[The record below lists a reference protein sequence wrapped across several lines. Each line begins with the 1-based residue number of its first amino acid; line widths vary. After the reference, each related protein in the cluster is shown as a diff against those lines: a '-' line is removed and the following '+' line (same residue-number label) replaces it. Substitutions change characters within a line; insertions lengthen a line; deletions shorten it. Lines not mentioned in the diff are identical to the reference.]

1 MEANAGNAS
10 AAPNHD
16 SGMAP
21 LSQAGLMAL
30 NLLAV
35 FFAAYADAQT
45 TNASFTNAATSL
57 TFIYQNN
64 LNASDDVNHVGAILL
79 DPLTQSVGSA
89 QCTAIGESL
98 LPFSA
103 VEAHSEDFEN
113 SLSYLA
119 FAGLVQSGQQY
130 YIEDAVLSI
139 NTSPEG
145 TLGFSTFGSENGT
158 SQLPVLCTQSSSQ
171 NGASNAQATASNRLT
186 ISSAGNTYV
195 GFRNQKSFRFVGIP
209 YADPFERFEYSTVY
223 SATGQTINATAYGAD
238 CAQAYDS
245 SSAEDCLFLNIQT
258 PYIPKA
264 GSCDNLRPVMFS
276 IHGGGF
282 TGGNGGANS
291 GLDGGNMASR
301 EDIVSVEL
309 NYRLSTLGFLAIP
322 GTDIKGNFGI
332 GDQITAL
339 EVSTACH
346 HPKKK
351 THTKHCALQWVQKNI
366 RSFGGNPENITII
379 GESAGAGS
387 VRTLLGSPPVIE
399 NNLISGA
406 VSQSNLGG
414 GVALGLNGD
423 YATTYSSYLTIEQSF
438 ARAGQQIFSGAG
450 CNQTS
455 IDDQIACLK
464 TVPAST
470 LVNLGTVA
478 RYVVQD
484 GTIVDTEQLIVTA
497 RNGSQAYVPVIFGTT
512 NNDGASFCG
521 FPPANITSEAQGIA
535 ASLGISQAQAQRVI
549 DSGLFPLFDT
559 GNLTLDAFNVS
570 QRVSTDLQF
579 RCVDEATVYAASVS
593 GAFPASY
600 YYNID
605 RTYEGYDP
613 LNLGPSLNGGVD
625 PEGNYFRLH
634 GADLGFTYGNQDPL
648 RDARDLRASQ
658 LISGYYAAFAR
669 TGEPNPSEA
678 YLAARG
684 YGDTLAAVRE
694 AGAWDPVS
702 GDMGPAKRLDYPAE
716 TISFPEVLQCAF
728 LNYSLSYYLDGGV

>member
-1 MEANAGNAS
+1 
-10 AAPNHD
+10 
-16 SGMAP
+16 MAP
-21 LSQAGLMAL
+21 LSEVGLSAL
-30 NLLAV
+30 SVLAV
-35 FFAAYADAQT
+35 TFSTYAEAQVM
-45 TNASFTNAATSL
+45 NSSFSNDATSL
-57 TFIYQNN
+57 TFLYQNN
-64 LNASDDVNHVGAILL
+64 LNASDDLNHVGAILL

-89 QCTAIGESL
+89 QCAAIGESL
-98 LPFSA
+98 LPFST
-103 VEAHSEDFEN
+103 VETHSDDFEHG
-113 SLSYLA
+113 LSYLA
-119 FAGLVQSGQQY
+119 FAGLVQAGQQY
-130 YIEDAVLSI
+130 YVEDAVLSV
-139 NTSPEG
+139 NTAPGG
-145 TLGFSTFGSENGT
+145 TLGFSTSGSENGT
-158 SQLPVLCTQSSSQ
+158 GQLPVLCTQSSSQ
-171 NGASNAQATASNRLT
+171 NGASNAEATASNRLT
-186 ISSAGNTYV
+186 ISSAGNAYV

-209 YADPFERFEYSTVY
+209 YADPVERFDYSTVY
-223 SATGQTINATAYGAD
+223 SATGQTINATVYGAN

-264 GSCDNLRPVMFS
+264 GSSGNLRPVMFS

-309 NYRLSTLGFLAIP
+309 NYRLSTLGFFAIP

-339 EVSTACH
+339 EVRRPYH
-346 HPKKK
+346 HPNMK
-351 THTKHCALQWVQKNI
+351 TSTHHRFLQWVKKNI
-366 RSFGGNPENITII
+366 ASFGGNPNKITII

-406 VSQSNLGG
+406 VSMSNLGG
-414 GVALGLNGD
+414 GIALGLNGD

-438 ARAGQQIFSGAG
+438 ARAGEQIFSGVG
-450 CNQTS
+450 CNQTD
-455 IDDQIACLK
+455 INEQIACLK
-464 TVPAST
+464 TVPASSI
-470 LVNLGTVA
+470 VNLGTVA

-497 RNGSQAYVPVIFGTT
+497 KNGSQAYVPVIFGTT

-521 FPPANITSEAQGIA
+521 FPPRNITSEVQGIA
-535 ASLGISQAQAQRVI
+535 SSLSISQAQAQRVI
-549 DSGLFPLFDT
+549 DSGLFPYYDT
-559 GNLTLDAFNVS
+559 GNLTLDTFNVS

-579 RCVDEATVYAASVS
+579 RCIDEATVYAASVS

-613 LNLGPSLNGGVD
+613 LNLGPALNGGIN

-634 GADLGFTYGNQDPL
+634 GSDLGFTYGNQNPL
-648 RDARDLRASQ
+648 RDQRDLQASQ

-669 TGEPNPSEA
+669 TGSPNPNED
-678 YLAARG
+678 YLQARG
-684 YGDTLAAVRE
+684 YSDTLSAVRE
-694 AGAWDPVS
+694 TGTWDPVTS
-702 GDMGPAKRLDYPAE
+702 DEGPAKQLDYPAE
-716 TISFPEVLQCAF
+716 TISFLEVPQCAF

>member
-1 MEANAGNAS
+1 
-10 AAPNHD
+10 
-16 SGMAP
+16 MAP
-21 LSQAGLMAL
+21 LSQVGLTVL
-30 NLLAV
+30 YLLAV
-35 FFAAYADAQT
+35 TFSTYANAQV
-45 TNASFTNAATSL
+45 TNSSFSNDATSL

-79 DPLTQSVGSA
+79 DPLLQSVGSA
-89 QCTAIGESL
+89 QCEAIGESL

-103 VEAHSEDFEN
+103 VESHSEDFEHAF
-113 SLSYLA
+113 SYLA
-119 FAGLVQSGQQY
+119 FAGVVQPGQQY
-130 YIEDAVLSI
+130 YIEDAVLSV

-145 TLGFSTFGSENGT
+145 TLGFSTSGSENGT
-158 SQLPVLCTQSSSQ
+158 GQLPVLCTQSSSQ
-171 NGASNAQATASNRLT
+171 NGASNAQATTSNRLK
-186 ISSAGNTYV
+186 ISSGGNTYV
-195 GFRNQKSFRFVGIP
+195 GFRNQKSFRFNGIP
-209 YADPFERFEYSTVY
+209 YADPVERFEYSKVY
-223 SATGQTINATAYGAD
+223 SATGQTINATVYGAN

-264 GSCDNLRPVMFS
+264 GSSANLRPVMFS

-339 EVSTACH
+339 EFI
-346 HPKKK
+346 K
-351 THTKHCALQWVQKNI
+351 KNI
-366 RSFGGNPENITII
+366 QSFGGNPNNITII

-399 NNLISGA
+399 SNLISGA
-406 VSQSNLGG
+406 VSMSNLGG
-414 GVALGLNGD
+414 GVALGLDGD

-438 ARAGQQIFSGAG
+438 DRAGEQIFSGAG
-450 CNQTS
+450 CNQTN
-455 IDDQIACLK
+455 INEQIACLK

-470 LVNLGTVA
+470 IVNLGTVA

-497 RNGSQAYVPVIFGTT
+497 KNGSQAYVPVIFGTT

-521 FPPANITSEAQGIA
+521 FPPSNITSEVQGIA
-535 ASLGISQAQAQRVI
+535 SSLSISQTEAQRVI
-549 DSGLFPLFDT
+549 DSGLFPYFDT

-579 RCVDEATVYAASVS
+579 RCIDEATVYAASVS

-613 LNLGPSLNGGVD
+613 LNLGPALNGGVN

-634 GADLGFTYGNQDPL
+634 GSDLGFTYGNQDPL
-648 RDARDLRASQ
+648 RDQRDLQASQ

-669 TGEPNPSEA
+669 TGSPNPSED
-678 YLAARG
+678 YLQARG
-684 YGDTLAAVRE
+684 YGDTLSAVRE
-694 AGAWDPVS
+694 TGTWDPVTS
-702 GDMGPAKRLDYPAE
+702 DLGPAKQLDYPAK
-716 TISFPEVLQCAF
+716 TISFPEVPQCAF

>member
-1 MEANAGNAS
+1 MEGVECNVSG
-10 AAPNHD
+10 APNHD
-16 SGMAP
+16 FGMTP
-21 LSQAGLMAL
+21 LSEVGLSAL
-30 NLLAV
+30 SVLAV
-35 FFAAYADAQT
+35 TFSTYAEAQVM
-45 TNASFTNAATSL
+45 NSSFSNDATSL
-57 TFIYQNN
+57 TFLYQNN
-64 LNASDDVNHVGAILL
+64 LNASDDLNHVGAILL
-79 DPLTQSVGSA
+79 DPAIQSVGSA
-89 QCTAIGESL
+89 QCAAIGESL
-98 LPFSA
+98 LPFST
-103 VEAHSEDFEN
+103 VETHSDDFEHG
-113 SLSYLA
+113 LSYLA
-119 FAGLVQSGQQY
+119 FAGLVQAGQQY
-130 YIEDAVLSI
+130 YIEDAILSV
-139 NTSPEG
+139 NTAPGG
-145 TLGFSTFGSENGT
+145 TLGFSTSGSENGT
-158 SQLPVLCTQSSSQ
+158 GQLPVLCTQSSSQ
-171 NGASNAQATASNRLT
+171 NGASNAEATASNRLT
-186 ISSAGNTYV
+186 ISSAGNAYV

-209 YADPFERFEYSTVY
+209 YADPVERFDYSTVY
-223 SATGQTINATAYGAD
+223 SATGQTINATVYGAN

-264 GSCDNLRPVMFS
+264 GSSENLRPVMFS

-332 GDQITAL
+332 GDQVTAL
-339 EVSTACH
+339 EVRRPYH
-346 HPKKK
+346 HPNRK
-351 THTKHCALQWVQKNI
+351 TSTEHGLLQWVKKNI
-366 RSFGGNPENITII
+366 ASFGGNPNNVTII

-406 VSQSNLGG
+406 VSMSNLGG

-438 ARAGQQIFSGAG
+438 ARAGEQIFSGVG
-450 CNQTS
+450 CNQTD
-455 IDDQIACLK
+455 INEQIACLK

-470 LVNLGTVA
+470 IVNLGTVA

-484 GTIVDTEQLIVTA
+484 GTIVDTEQLIVTD

-521 FPPANITSEAQGIA
+521 FPPRNITSEVQGIA
-535 ASLGISQAQAQRVI
+535 SSLSISQAQAQRVI
-549 DSGLFPLFDT
+549 DSGLFPYYDT
-559 GNLTLDAFNVS
+559 GNLTLDTFNVS

-579 RCVDEATVYAASVS
+579 RCIDEATVYAASVS

-613 LNLGPSLNGGVD
+613 LNLGPALNGGIN

-634 GADLGFTYGNQDPL
+634 GSDLGFTYGNQNPL
-648 RDARDLRASQ
+648 RDQRDLQASQ

-669 TGEPNPSEA
+669 TGSPNPNED
-678 YLAARG
+678 YLQARG
-684 YGDTLAAVRE
+684 YSDTLSAVRE
-694 AGAWDPVS
+694 TGTWDPVTS
-702 GDMGPAKRLDYPAE
+702 DEGPAKQLDYPAE
-716 TISFPEVLQCAF
+716 TISFLEVPQCAF

>member
-1 MEANAGNAS
+1 
-10 AAPNHD
+10 
-16 SGMAP
+16 MAP
-21 LSQAGLMAL
+21 LSQVGLTAL
-30 NLLAV
+30 SALAMGLSS
-35 FFAAYADAQT
+35 YADAQV
-45 TNASFTNAATSL
+45 TNSSFSNDATSL

-64 LNASDDVNHVGAILL
+64 LNASDDANHVGAILL
-79 DPLTQSVGSA
+79 DPLTQSAGSA
-89 QCTAIGESL
+89 QCAALGESL

-103 VEAHSEDFEN
+103 VEAHSEDFEY

-119 FAGLVQSGQQY
+119 FAGLVQHGQQY
-130 YIEDAVLSI
+130 YVQDAVLSV

-145 TLGFSTFGSENGT
+145 TLGFSTSGSENGT
-158 SQLPVLCTQSSSQ
+158 GRLPVLCTQSSSQ
-171 NGASNAQATASNRLT
+171 NGAGNAQASASNRLT

-209 YADPFERFEYSTVY
+209 YADPVERFEYSTVY
-223 SATGQTINATAYGAD
+223 SATGRTINATSYGAD

-245 SSAEDCLFLNIQT
+245 ASAEDCLFLNIQT

-264 GSCDNLRPVMFS
+264 GSCENLRPVMFS

-301 EDIVSVEL
+301 ENIVSVEL

-339 EVSTACH
+339 
-346 HPKKK
+346 K
-351 THTKHCALQWVQKNI
+351 WVKKNI
-366 RSFGGNPENITII
+366 KSFGGDPNKITII

-455 IDDQIACLK
+455 LDEQIACLK
-464 TVPAST
+464 AAPAST
-470 LVNLGTVA
+470 LVNLATVA

-484 GTIVDTEQLIVTA
+484 GTIVNTEQLIVTA
-497 RNGSQAYVPVIFGTT
+497 KNGSQAYVPVIFGTT

-521 FPPANITSEAQGIA
+521 FPPANITTEAQGIA
-535 ASLGISQAQAQRVI
+535 ASLSISLPQAQRVV
-549 DSGLFPLFDT
+549 DSGLFPFFDT

-579 RCVDEATVYAASVS
+579 RCVDEATVYAAAAT
-593 GAFPASY
+593 GAFPAAY

-605 RTYEGYDP
+605 RTYAGYDP
-613 LNLGPSLNGGVD
+613 LGLGPLLNGGAGSD

-634 GADLGFTYGNQDPL
+634 GSDLGFTYGNQNPL
-648 RDARDLRASQ
+648 RDARDLKASQ

-669 TGEPNPSEA
+669 TGSPNPGED

-684 YGDTLAAVRE
+684 YDDTLAAVR
-694 AGAWDPVS
+694 GTGPWDPVS
-702 GDMGPAKRLDYPAE
+702 GDEGPAKQLDYPAE
-716 TISFPEVLQCAF
+716 TISFLDVPQCAF
-728 LNYSLSYYLDGGV
+728 LNYSLSYYLDGGA

>member
-1 MEANAGNAS
+1 MEGVERNVS

-16 SGMAP
+16 FGMAP
-21 LSQAGLMAL
+21 LSEVRFSAL
-30 NLLAV
+30 SVLAV
-35 FFAAYADAQT
+35 TYSTYAEAQV
-45 TNASFTNAATSL
+45 TNSSFSNDATSL
-57 TFIYQNN
+57 TLLYQNN
-64 LNASDDVNHVGAILL
+64 LNASDDSNHVGAILL
-79 DPLTQSVGSA
+79 DPATQSVGSA
-89 QCTAIGESL
+89 QCAAIGESL
-98 LPFSA
+98 LPSSS
-103 VEAHSEDFEN
+103 VETHSDDFEHA
-113 SLSYLA
+113 LSYLA
-119 FAGLVQSGQQY
+119 FAGLVQAGQQY
-130 YIEDAVLSI
+130 YIEDAILSV
-139 NTSPEG
+139 NTATGG
-145 TLGFSTFGSENGT
+145 TLGFSTSGSENGT
-158 SQLPVLCTQSSSQ
+158 GQLPVLCTQSSSQ
-171 NGASNAQATASNRLT
+171 NGASNAEATASNTLT

-209 YADPFERFEYSTVY
+209 YADPVERFDYSTVY
-223 SATGQTINATAYGAD
+223 SATGQTINATVYGAN

-264 GSCDNLRPVMFS
+264 GSSENLRPVMFS

-339 EVSTACH
+339 EVSRPYH
-346 HPKKK
+346 HPNRK
-351 THTKHCALQWVQKNI
+351 TSTQHRLLQWVKKNI
-366 RSFGGNPENITII
+366 ASFGGNPNNVTII

-399 NNLISGA
+399 NDLISGA
-406 VSQSNLGG
+406 VSMSNLGG

-423 YATTYSSYLTIEQSF
+423 YATTYSSYLTVEQSF
-438 ARAGQQIFSGAG
+438 ARAGEQIFSGVG
-450 CNQTS
+450 CNQTD
-455 IDDQIACLK
+455 INEQIACLK

-470 LVNLGTVA
+470 IINLGTVA

-497 RNGSQAYVPVIFGTT
+497 KNGSQAYVPVIFGTT

-521 FPPANITSEAQGIA
+521 FPPRNITSEVQGIA
-535 ASLGISQAQAQRVI
+535 SWLSISQAQAQRVI
-549 DSGLFPLFDT
+549 DSGLFPYYDS
-559 GNLTLDAFNVS
+559 GNLTLDTFNVS

-579 RCVDEATVYAASVS
+579 RCIDEATVYAASVS

-600 YYNID
+600 YYIID

-613 LNLGPSLNGGVD
+613 LNLGPALNGGIN

-634 GADLGFTYGNQDPL
+634 GSDLGFTYGNQNPL
-648 RDARDLRASQ
+648 RDQRDLQASQ

-669 TGEPNPSEA
+669 TGSPNPSED
-678 YLAARG
+678 YLQARG
-684 YGDTLAAVRE
+684 YSDTLSAVRE
-694 AGAWDPVS
+694 TGTWDPVT
-702 GDMGPAKRLDYPAE
+702 GDEGPAKQLDYPAE
-716 TISFPEVLQCAF
+716 TISFLEVPQCAF